1 MTAVVTTLSGI
12 TYTAAETAA
21 CQVVPQ
27 VVDPTS
33 MTTEMINEFNQLV
46 LKLNQ
51 LIALVPAGANLTS
64 LNAVLTKINT

>member
-12 TYTAAETAA
+12 TYLASETAA

-33 MTTEMINEFNQLV
+33 MTTEMINEFNQLI

-51 LIALVPAGANLTS
+51 LIALVPAGTNLTA

>member
-21 CQVVPQ
+21 CQVLPQ

-33 MTTEMINEFNQLV
+33 MTTVMINEFD
-46 LKLNQ
+46 Q
-51 LIALVPAGANLTS
+51 LIIKLTQLINLVPAGANLTS
-64 LNAVLTKINT
+64 LQAVLTKINS